1 MITTGDRLDGKYRV
15 TRKLGGGGFG
25 EVFLADDEAIP
36 HRQVAIKVLGRPDA
50 TDQQDL
56 VWEMQA
62 LARFNHPNVV
72 AFYHHFSDAERLY
85 LVMEFCPSGSL
96 DDRLRV
102 AGPCAEWQVC
112 EWGVRL
118 CNTLA
123 FVHAQ
128 KIVHHD
134 IKPQNI
140 LFARDGTIKLGDFGV
155 ANRHGGTR
163 LYLAPEILRGHRVS
177 RTDTRVDVYALGI
190 TLIEALVGQ
199 HPFEDLGDEEAIG
212 ARLAHEFV
220 PKEMS
225 RWLRDVLEKATHP
238 TPELRFQSA
247 QDFGEAIS
255 GGHVPHV
262 FDGTRIRAEALAGRA
277 EIALERRKWRTAE
290 KLAAYAL
297 EMSADCVTALLVAG
311 RCQLARRRTERAA
324 ECFAKAVAISPRTS
338 VQREQGWIALEQGRF
353 PEAISLLTDH
363 LHRHATDYEAYNL
376 LLKCFYLT
384 GRYEAGAALARTLIQ
399 AKAPGDCFQSNL
411 LLCQLLAGD
420 RAPDEP
426 RGRRPSERLSPFVAY
441 NLAVVRE
448 EPRAWG
454 DGTGPSLKSKLLFE
468 EYRPGGADR
477 AGRRNMVA
485 VYSSSDARHDSVK
498 PIITGGSLEA
508 NDVVIADRRVS
519 RRHWAI
525 VNFPDDVWLYDLG
538 STGGTIVDGQPLVG
552 RVLLDGVHAVTAGGV
567 SIRIAARSDLL
578 V

>member
-1 MITTGDRLDGKYRV
+1 MISTGDRLDGKYRV
-15 TRKLGGGGFG
+15 TRRLGGGGFG

-36 HRQVAIKVLGRPDA
+36 QRQVAIKVLRRSDA

-85 LVMEFCPSGSL
+85 LVMEFCLSGSL
-96 DDRLRV
+96 DDRLRA

-112 EWGVRL
+112 EWGVTL

-123 FVHAQ
+123 FVHDQ

-140 LFARDGTIKLGDFGV
+140 LFAGDGTIKLGDFGV
-155 ANRHGGTR
+155 ANRRGGTR
-163 LYLAPEILRGHRVS
+163 LYLPPEILRGLRVS
-177 RTDTRVDVYALGI
+177 RTDPRVDVYVLGI
-190 TLIEALVGQ
+190 TLIEALGGR
-199 HPFEDLGDEEAIG
+199 HPFEDLADEAAIE
-212 ARLAHEFV
+212 ARLAHAFV
-220 PKEMS
+220 PSEMS
-225 RWLRDVLEKATHP
+225 RWLREVLEKATHP

-247 QDFGEAIS
+247 RDFAEAIS

-277 EIALERRKWRTAE
+277 EVALARRKWRDAE

-297 EMSADCVTALLVAG
+297 EMSADCVTALLVVG

-324 ECFAKAVAISPRTS
+324 ECFAKAVAISPRTP
-338 VQREQGWIALEQGRF
+338 VQRELGWIALEQGRF

-399 AKAPGDCFQSNL
+399 AKAPGDCFRSNL
-411 LLCQLLAGD
+411 LLCQLLGGD
-420 RAPDEP
+420 RQRDESEGRKSSG
-426 RGRRPSERLSPFVAY
+426 RGNPFMAY
-441 NLAVVRE
+441 NLGVIHE
-448 EPRAWG
+448 QPRAWG

-468 EYRPGGADR
+468 EYRPGGGDR
-477 AGRRNMVA
+477 AGQRNTVA
-485 VYSSSDARHDSVK
+485 VYSASDARHDSAK
-498 PIITGGSLEA
+498 PILTCGSLEA
-508 NDVVIADRRVS
+508 NDVVIRDRRVS

-538 STGGTIVDGQPLVG
+538 STAGTLVDGQPFVG
-552 RVLLDGVHAVTAGGV
+552 RMFLDGVHSVTTGGV
-567 SIRIAARSDLL
+567 SMRIAARSDLL